1 MSPSIPALVTGASS
15 GLGAEFARR
24 LAARGH
30 DITIVARRVDRLE
43 ALRTEIL
50 AQHAVTVN
58 VLGADL
64 GTQAGRRA
72 MISLLRQRSPWL
84 LVNNAGFATRGALA
98 NLDIARERSEV
109 EVNVLTVQQLTA
121 AVLPG
126 LIAAGTGGIINLA
139 STSAFQP
146 IPYMATYAATKAFVL
161 HFTEAV
167 AEEVRG
173 TGVRVMALCPGP
185 VRTEFELDRGN
196 PGLHAARG
204 PDGDGC
210 RSLRGRGHA
219 RVRPRLDR
227 LHPRHPQRHDGP
239 GGKGHA
245 PIPHAACDRDGA
257 GAASMTGRS
266 MRSQSCET
274 TWAWCQVLVRF
285 DW

>member
-1 MSPSIPALVTGASS
+1 LNAPRPLLQEVRPIARALSPSIPALVTGASS

-30 DITIVARRVDRLE
+30 DLTIVARRVDRLE

-50 AQHAVTVN
+50 AKHAVAVD
-58 VLGADL
+58 VVEADL
-64 GTQAGRRA
+64 GTQAGRKA
-72 MISLLRQRSPWL
+72 VISLLRRRSPWL

-98 NLDIARERSEV
+98 NLDPARERSEV

-126 LIAAGTGGIINLA
+126 LIAAGTGGVINLA

-185 VRTEFELDRGN
+185 VRTEFDSIAGTQDYMRLAAPMTMDPDRCVAVALRAFDRGSIVCV
-196 PGLHAARG
+196 PGVLNATMAQGARIT
-204 PDGDGC
+204 
-210 RSLRGRGHA
+210 
-219 RVRPRLDR
+219 PRFLMR
-227 LHPRHPQRHDGP
+227 R
-239 GGKGHA
+239 
-245 PIPHAACDRDGA
+245 
-257 GAASMTGRS
+257 MTG
-266 MRSQSCET
+266 T
-274 TWAWCQVLVRF
+274 VLGQRR
-285 DW
+285 